1 MQRSPDEAAD
11 FCERKVAHVKKQL
24 DGIGDEINNKSRA
37 ISQINKV
44 IHERGREQEANAAKQ
59 QGV

>member
-1 MQRSPDEAAD
+1 M
-11 FCERKVAHVKKQL
+11 KKQL